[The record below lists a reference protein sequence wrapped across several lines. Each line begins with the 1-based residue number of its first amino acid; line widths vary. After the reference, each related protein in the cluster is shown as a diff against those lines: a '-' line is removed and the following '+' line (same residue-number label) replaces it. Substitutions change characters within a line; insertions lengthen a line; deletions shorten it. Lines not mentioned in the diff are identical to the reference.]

1 MWIGGDKAKHS
12 PMSAFHALRLKLE
25 ASLAHRIPSAL
36 TPAPRILRE
45 VERVGIHTIDELLQG
60 GLPAGAIT
68 EIIGP
73 DCSGRTSLALSFT
86 AQMMQAGKVCAWVD
100 VSSALHPESAAA
112 IGIDLC
118 RLLWVRCGAQSR
130 TQTATNFST
139 DFAIPDA
146 YLAPPPIKKGLHG
159 GGGGPHPRSEARGM
173 SGAVTGLLRPEL
185 LAPRRAEPQRR
196 IAARH

>member
-1 MWIGGDKAKHS
+1 MWIGEDKAKHS

-36 TPAPRILRE
+36 TPAPLILRE

-73 DCSGRTSLALSFT
+73 DCSGRTSLSLSFT

-100 VSSALHPESAAA
+100 VSSALHLESAAA

-159 GGGGPHPRSEARGM
+159 GGGGPHPRSEARDM

-185 LAPRRAEPQRR
+185 LAPRCAEAQRR